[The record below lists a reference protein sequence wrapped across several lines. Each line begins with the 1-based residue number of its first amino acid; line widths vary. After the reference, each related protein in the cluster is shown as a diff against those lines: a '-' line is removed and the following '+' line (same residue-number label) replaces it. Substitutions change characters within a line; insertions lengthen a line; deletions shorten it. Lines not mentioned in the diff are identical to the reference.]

1 MNYTTMVK
9 NSKCQ
14 NEYGKWSILQT
25 IGNDEIKGKP
35 MDNPETKTKKM
46 TKHKSQTTNLPN
58 APGKITLLKQ

>member
-1 MNYTTMVK
+1 
-9 NSKCQ
+9 
-14 NEYGKWSILQT
+14 
-25 IGNDEIKGKP
+25 